1 MQKYSAV
8 LEISRF
14 WRMTDDVTRDKHVEM
29 VRISCIFHTKL
40 EIHKFDFLERILIIL
55 YENMKLYGKNT
66 KKSENRIKCLKKIV
80 EILLFGS
87 LRDVIIPGLGQNRL
101 IYLSSRRRRHA

>member
-55 YENMKLYGKNT
+55 YENIKLYGKTPRN
-66 KKSENRIKCLKKIV
+66 SKIESNV
-80 EILLFGS
+80 
-87 LRDVIIPGLGQNRL
+87 
-101 IYLSSRRRRHA
+101 

>member
-1 MQKYSAV
+1 
-8 LEISRF
+8 
-14 WRMTDDVTRDKHVEM
+14 MTDDVTRDKHVEM
-29 VRISCIFHTKL
+29 VRISYIFHTKL

-66 KKSENRIKCLKKIV
+66 NKSENRIKSLKKIV

-87 LRDVIIPGLGQNRL
+87 LCDVIIPGLGQNRL
-101 IYLSSRRRRHA
+101 ISLSSQRRRYA